1 MKPEKQ
7 KIKDYAKDL
16 FLQVDENG
24 NKKYSLRDIC
34 EKILQKFHK
43 SIDPKTIL
51 NWSNKENWINIYEKT
66 KQAGIEQSKEDF
78 HKKENQLIDAKAN
91 DIAEIYKGRKQLSE
105 LARKHL
111 SARLTGQ
118 KIKINGQDVNISMR
132 DNELLKLLQDSENTI
147 LNLNDKSI
155 GENKNTNFNIVISK
169 KEDIDSMQK
178 LLDRE

>member
-51 NWSNKENWINIYEKT
+51 NWSNKENWINIYSASVRCIQSQNTRQIVSGRSPPPALCGSDLGSLANAFLPNRSSQNICFKIVCAYLT
-66 KQAGIEQSKEDF
+66 ADSIE
-78 HKKENQLIDAKAN
+78 
-91 DIAEIYKGRKQLSE
+91 KQL
-105 LARKHL
+105 LQQL
-111 SARLTGQ
+111 SACSG
-118 KIKINGQDVNISMR
+118 
-132 DNELLKLLQDSENTI
+132 
-147 LNLNDKSI
+147 
-155 GENKNTNFNIVISK
+155 
-169 KEDIDSMQK
+169 
-178 LLDRE
+178 